1 MKELSHAK
9 TTPNG
14 ASGQAWY
21 SFCFDVFDS
30 TVTDAT
36 VLRLFF
42 APVYLVYALK
52 TPESEQLSKQ
62 EEWFEHYQETVRK
75 AKLED
80 DPMLPSLLQL
90 RSRVHM
96 LEQHLSS
103 SVREVT
109 GQDIHAYFS
118 RNDHVKDFPE
128 RFAAAFFPKGGGRLH
143 TFLLD
148 YYHVLMS
155 KLFGGFP
162 DLLDACISRLEAQ
175 NRDTVWYQIPTP
187 DRPVASSQDYFSR
200 VDTAANLL
208 YSFALLSATHDISI
222 NPKKAA
228 RQRVI
233 PDIFN
238 AARRLLEIDD
248 AEPDQEDSLSIRM
261 TRSQFLT
268 LCTAAADSRNRDQIR
283 CLNEICRS
291 CPSPGSAGAAH
302 RQAIQHL
309 LQKLRQYSNDCLQR
323 ISADYDK
330 HRDDIYLLGAIAD
343 LETFWKQQLRSTV
356 GDT

>member
-1 MKELSHAK
+1 MKELTHTK

-14 ASGQAWY
+14 TSGQAWY
-21 SFCFDVFDS
+21 SFCFNVFDS

-52 TPESEQLSKQ
+52 TPEAEQLSRQ

-75 AKLED
+75 AELED
-80 DPMLPSLLQL
+80 DPMLSPSMQL
-90 RSRVHM
+90 RSRIHT

-103 SVREVT
+103 SVREIT

-128 RFAAAFFPKGGGRLH
+128 RFAAAFFPKDGGSLH

-148 YYHVLMS
+148 YYHALLY
-155 KLFGGFP
+155 KLFWDFP
-162 DLLDACISRLEAQ
+162 GLLDACISRLEAL
-175 NRDTVWYQIPTP
+175 NRDTSWYRVPTP
-187 DRPVASSQDYFSR
+187 DRRTTSTQEYFSR
-200 VDTAANLL
+200 VDTAAELL

-248 AEPDQEDSLSIRM
+248 AEPDQEDSLSICVN
-261 TRSQFLT
+261 RSQLLT

-283 CLNEICRS
+283 CLNEICSS
-291 CPSPGSAGAAH
+291 CPSPGPAGAAH

-330 HRDDIYLLGAIAD
+330 HRDDIYLMGTIAD
-343 LETFWKQQLRSTV
+343 LEAFWKQQLRSSAD
-356 GDT
+356 DT